1 MKKILYI
8 LFAASLLAVSCTEEI
23 LVSRDHDID
32 AEVADLTTKLDMSVL
47 YCNINDANDGS
58 LLDLQKVGDYL
69 VSKDAD
75 VVTLVAPANV
85 NGTKFSTWLT
95 AYAAERNLKP
105 LFVENLDGRLCMG
118 ALLPGDLDVEVYDVQ
133 QGLTFNNAVL
143 HFKANEVHFVVT
155 DLLESRN
162 AVPSDWE
169 DQIQAMEDNKKA
181 AAIVYTPDNL
191 ANRKV
196 EAEELI
202 RRTMEYVDAKGVRP
216 FAKDR
221 NWLWCIDMNVSSSI
235 DMKYG
240 KEFSRKDCYDY
251 DEFSEAFFTTETKYF
266 SVSEFLDTTDPYF
279 ALNEVMVKNGG
290 LVDCVAVQNS
300 IYTPSSISID
310 GNPTKE
316 RNNFL
321 YSSDGC
327 WNMFESLTLDTA
339 AVAELGTTHYP
350 IMVTLKSEE

>member
-8 LFAASLLAVSCTEEI
+8 LFMASLFAVSCTEEVP
-23 LVSRDHDID
+23 VSRNHDID
-32 AEVADLTTKLDMSVL
+32 AEVNDLTTKMDMSVL
-47 YCNINDANDGS
+47 YCNINDVIDAS
-58 LLDLQKVGDYL
+58 LLDLQKVGEYI
-69 VSKDAD
+69 VSKNAD
-75 VVTLVAPANV
+75 VVTLVAPATV
-85 NGTKFSTWLT
+85 NGTQFSTWLA
-95 AYAAERNLKP
+95 AYAVEQGLKP
-105 LFVENLDGRLCMG
+105 LSVENLDGRLCMG
-118 ALLPGDLDVEVYDVQ
+118 ALVSSNLDVEVYDVP

-143 HFKANEVHFVVT
+143 HFKANDIHFVVT

-169 DQIQAMEDNKKA
+169 EQIQLMEDNKKA

-191 ANRKV
+191 ALRKV

-221 NWLWCIDMNVSSSI
+221 NWMWCIDMNLSSSI
-235 DMKYG
+235 DMKYH
-240 KEFSRKDCYDY
+240 KEFARKDCYDY
-251 DEFSEAFFTTETKYF
+251 DEFSEPFFTTVTKYF
-266 SVSEFLDTTDPYF
+266 SVSEVLPATDPYF
-279 ALNEVMVKNGG
+279 ALNDVMVKNGG
-290 LVDCVAVQNS
+290 LVDCFAVHHS
-300 IYTPSSISID
+300 VYTPSSKSID

-327 WNMFESLTLDTA
+327 WNMFETLTLDKQI
-339 AVAELGTTHYP
+339 VEEWGTSHYP